1 MIINE
6 FSKASEEAIKEIRQ
20 IETIC
25 KKHDKLTGDIF
36 LDSSLNFNSNIK
48 SLFLLYED
56 NKLLSLL
63 IMFIPT
69 QDEAE
74 ISGFTLPECRQK
86 GYFKALLAKASNE
99 LKKYE
104 VSDILFVCE
113 PQSLDG
119 KAVIKKLEAN
129 YEFTEYSLKYNQL
142 NEAGPKQHLNK
153 IELYKPDLQD
163 SKILIDIS
171 QQIFNDSYEN
181 AETMVNKTF
190 QSQSREQYL
199 AVLDKEFIGMGGVS
213 FEQEGAYIFGFG
225 ITPKYQGKGF
235 GKDML
240 KLMLKDLIKQN
251 VEKIM
256 IDVNSENEKA
266 FNLYKKYGFEV
277 QTAFE
282 YFRKKVCFHS

>member
-6 FSKASEEAIKEIRQ
+6 FSIASEEAIKEIRQ

-36 LDSSLNFNSNIK
+36 LDSSLNFNPDIK

-74 ISGFTLPECRQK
+74 ISSFTLPEYRRK

-142 NEAGPKQHLNK
+142 NEVCPNQYLNK
-153 IELYKPDLQD
+153 IELYKPNLQD
-163 SKILIDIS
+163 SEILIDIS

-181 AETMVNKTF
+181 AETMVHKSF
-190 QSQSREQYL
+190 ESSFRQQYL
-199 AVLDKEFIGMGGVS
+199 AVLDREFIGMGGVS
-213 FEQEGAYIFGFG
+213 FEQDGAYIFGFG
-225 ITPKYQGKGF
+225 IIPKYQGKGF

-240 KLMLKDLIKQN
+240 KLILQDLIKQN

-277 QTAFE
+277 QTSFE
-282 YFRKKVCFHS
+282 YFRKKVCL

>member
-6 FSKASEEAIKEIRQ
+6 FSKVSEEAIKEIRQ
-20 IETIC
+20 LETIC

-36 LDSSLNFNSNIK
+36 LDSSLNFNPNIK

-63 IMFIPT
+63 IMFIPS

-74 ISGFTLPECRQK
+74 ISSFTLPEYRRK
-86 GYFKALLAKASNE
+86 GYFKELLAKASYE

-119 KAVIKKLEAN
+119 KAVIKKLEVN
-129 YEFTEYSLKYNQL
+129 YDFTEYSLKYNQL
-142 NEAGPKQHLNK
+142 NVTYPNQYLNK
-153 IELYKPDLQD
+153 IELYKPNLQD

-190 QSQSREQYL
+190 ESSFRQQYL
-199 AVLDKEFIGMGGVS
+199 AILDKEFIGMGGVS
-213 FEQEGAYIFGFG
+213 FEQDGAYIFGFG
-225 ITPKYQGKGF
+225 IIPKYQGKGF

-240 KLMLKDLIKQN
+240 KLMLKDLINQN
-251 VEKIM
+251 LEKIM

-266 FNLYKKYGFEV
+266 FNLYIKYGFEV
-277 QTAFE
+277 GTAFE
-282 YFRKKVCFHS
+282 YFRKKA

>member
-6 FSKASEEAIKEIRQ
+6 FSIASEEAIKEIRQ

-36 LDSSLNFNSNIK
+36 LDSSLNFNPDIK

-74 ISGFTLPECRQK
+74 ISSFTLPEYRRK

-119 KAVIKKLEAN
+119 KGVIKKLEAN
-129 YEFTEYSLKYNQL
+129 YDFTEYSLKYNQL
-142 NEAGPKQHLNK
+142 NEACPNQYLNK
-153 IELYKPDLQD
+153 IELYKPNLQD

-181 AETMVNKTF
+181 AETMVSKTF
-190 QSQSREQYL
+190 ESSFRQQHL
-199 AVLDKEFIGMGGVS
+199 AVLDREFIGMGGVS
-213 FEQEGAYIFGFG
+213 FEQDGAYIFGFG
-225 ITPKYQGKGF
+225 IIPKYQGKGF

-240 KLMLKDLIKQN
+240 KLMLQDLIKQN
-251 VEKIM
+251 VKKIM

-282 YFRKKVCFHS
+282 YFRKKVCL